1 MMQRL
6 EESKNMATKESML
19 FVDNNILFDGISRL
33 DSEIVLETESEIK
46 ESFIGMV
53 DNLKLPVGGKQP

>member
-1 MMQRL
+1 
-6 EESKNMATKESML
+6 MATKESML

-53 DNLKLPVGGKQP
+53 DNLKLPVGGK